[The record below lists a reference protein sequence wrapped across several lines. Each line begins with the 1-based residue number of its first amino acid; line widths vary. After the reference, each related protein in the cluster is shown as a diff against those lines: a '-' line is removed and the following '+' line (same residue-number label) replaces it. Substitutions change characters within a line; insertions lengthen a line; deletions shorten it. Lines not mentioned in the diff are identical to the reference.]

1 MAITI
6 LLWHKRAEIVACLQT
21 VDFDGWW
28 PLLTPAHLVRMYNM
42 AMEEGLFHFAKLV
55 MDLLVL
61 TICNE
66 IDLSTKVEFSDR
78 IAELFGS
85 DILSS
90 NAKDQRFARIHLSL
104 DRAVRGKLREQGHGI
119 FVSLSCRRGSS
130 RAPRKKNAETAVAD
144 ATQKSMLLHL

>member
-6 LLWHKRAEIVACLQT
+6 LLWDKRAEIVEFLQT

-66 IDLSTKVEFSDR
+66 IDLSTRVEFSDR
-78 IAELFGS
+78 IAELSGR
-85 DILSS
+85 SS
-90 NAKDQRFARIHLSL
+90 PYVARIHLSL
-104 DRAVRGKLREQGHGI
+104 EGAVRGKLREQGHDI
-119 FVSLSCRRGSS
+119 FMSLSCRRGSN

-144 ATQKSMLLHL
+144 ATQQSMLLHL